1 VKPKI
6 SLRWALEDRNLLG
19 NALPGDSWK
28 TWRSLLIAAAGE
40 ALDGD
45 GERAIF
51 KKITK
56 RDHEPGRFVA
66 KLVACVGRRSG
77 KSKAMATLVAYI
89 AGRCDHSDVLEPGE
103 VGTALCV
110 ALNVPATTPTIRY
123 PARSASPMRL
133 IPSSSSSATARSRTL
148 RLTDADPIRNSLPPI
163 PIMRR
168 HF

>member
-1 VKPKI
+1 VKLKI

-66 KLVACVGRRSG
+66 KLVACVGRRGG

-89 AGRCDHSDVLEPGE
+89 AGTLRSLRRAGAGRSRHR
-103 VGTALCV
+103 ALRR
-110 ALNVPATTPTIRY
+110 AQRAGTTPTIRY
-123 PARSASPMRL
+123 PARSASP
-133 IPSSSSSATARSRTL
+133 L
-148 RLTDADPIRNSLPPI
+148 RLTEADPIRNSLPPI
-163 PIMRR
+163 PINASALLDRR
-168 HF
+168 LLQPFGRQK